1 MKTKLFAESN
11 PFTDLGAFAMED
23 LYCMEY
29 VVTGAAIQMSLP
41 CTVELHFDIR
51 LNSQESCVTMAVANE
66 LLQVEST
73 VNKYQSLSLT
83 GKSK

>member
-51 LNSQESCVTMAVANE
+51 LNS
-66 LLQVEST
+66 
-73 VNKYQSLSLT
+73 
-83 GKSK
+83 